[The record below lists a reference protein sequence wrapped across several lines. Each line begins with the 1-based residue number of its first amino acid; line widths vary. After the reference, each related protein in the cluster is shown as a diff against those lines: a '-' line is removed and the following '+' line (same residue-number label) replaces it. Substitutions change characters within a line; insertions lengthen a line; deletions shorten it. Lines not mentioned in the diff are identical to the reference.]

1 MMTVELVFYIILS
14 MLSSD
19 NIKNEHLA
27 DPKVQSHLR
36 EVAEAIVAEQGP
48 IDPHRL
54 IALAYKETRFGYN
67 PKSLNNGTACGVYQQ
82 VPATAIKKVTCGQ
95 LVKDV
100 RLATKMAV
108 LYIQYIDRRWGQ
120 DEEEDVDQ
128 RMCHYYSGNIC
139 GDVASAIYV
148 KKYRE
153 ARRKSRGEY
162 FSFYCESDDEISDRY
177 IREFSDE
184 ILLNALWATER
195 AKNRAK
201 NRD

>member
-139 GDVASAIYV
+139 GDVASAICQEV
-148 KKYRE
+148 PRGSEKISWGVLLFLLRE
-153 ARRKSRGEY
+153 R
-162 FSFYCESDDEISDRY
+162 
-177 IREFSDE
+177 
-184 ILLNALWATER
+184 
-195 AKNRAK
+195 
-201 NRD
+201 